1 MAGRKS
7 NGHGIFGDISASGGA
22 DAEDVCFGAAC
33 SEDVFGEIRA
43 GVASASQGTQHGTSD
58 SQSAALADLE
68 EAVRLASDGKATS
81 RSRILELVSGP
92 KSRADRGDSRLCEAM
107 GDFYRDV
114 DSDAVGLSRSRL
126 SELSI
131 SYYHKAVDDRSYRNR
146 YYCGLQIAVLSF
158 FPKYDRVRPKQAC
171 DWFLW
176 AAAKLKNPAAY
187 IYAARLAEY
196 RGDYAE
202 ASGLREKADLLSSDR
217 RGATEDA
224 IMLINREIDTDEGF
238 SRLSALAEDMVPSA
252 CIELAAMKRIYGRRG
267 LPSDSELKRRLESL
281 SMDADALAEL
291 ARMEGLE
298 ACRDNVYDGEFR
310 KRAYY
315 LSLEKSYYE
324 GDSALAAY
332 YLGIFNRDQY
342 RLASARPDFH
352 DRELLDDMAATGLA
366 YLMIAADE
374 GLPFAIHEFV
384 CFMVE
389 TNGFNARAKRYD
401 SYLEAFGEPRT
412 VFSTFAEHQP

>member
-22 DAEDVCFGAAC
+22 DAEDVCFGAVCGDDAFAEVPPADI
-33 SEDVFGEIRA
+33 SAVHRDLHRA
-43 GVASASQGTQHGTSD
+43 PGQSSALSD
-58 SQSAALADLE
+58 IE
-68 EAVRLASDGKATS
+68 EALRLASDGKAAS
-81 RSRILELVSGP
+81 RSRILELISGP
-92 KSRADRGDSRLCEAM
+92 RSRADRGDSRLCEAM
-107 GDFYRDV
+107 GDFYRDATP
-114 DSDAVGLSRSRL
+114 DSMGLSRSRL

-131 SYYHKAVDDRSYRNR
+131 AYYHKAVDDRSYRNR
-146 YYCGLQIAVLSF
+146 SYCGLQIAVLSF
-158 FPKYDRVRPKQAC
+158 FPKYDRVRPKQAY

-176 AAAKLKNPAAY
+176 AAPKLKNAAAY

-196 RGDYAE
+196 RGDFSDASRLRAE
-202 ASGLREKADLLSSDR
+202 ADALASDR

-224 IMLINREIDTDEGF
+224 VMLISRQTDADEGF

-252 CIELAAMKRIYGRRG
+252 CIELAAMKRIYGRED
-267 LPSDSELKRRLESL
+267 LPSDSELKRRLEAL
-281 SMDADALAEL
+281 STDADVLAEL

-342 RLASARPDFH
+342 RLAAEQREFH
-352 DRELLDDMAATGLA
+352 DRELLVDMATTALA
-366 YLMIAADE
+366 FLRIAADE

-384 CFMVE
+384 CLMVE
-389 TNGFNARAKRYD
+389 TNGFNEIAKRYD
-401 SYLEAFGEPRT
+401 GYLELFGEPRT
-412 VFSTFAEHQP
+412 VFSTFSEFQP